1 MSLRRVA
8 LSSAIGLALL
18 YSGLVISLGPLV
30 HPSSILNHLLT
41 PRVLYATGLSAL
53 AATLAV
59 LFALPLAILGGYALS
74 RYDFRGKWLI
84 DAILDLPLVVSPA
97 ALGAMLLI
105 FFSYPL
111 TTWIQDHSV
120 NLVFAVWGVVLAQF
134 MTIAGLATRG
144 MKAAFDAVPTRIEA
158 VARSL
163 GATPWQA
170 FRTTTLPMARRG
182 LQVASLLAWAKALGE
197 FGATITFAGTMPMR
211 TETLPVAI
219 YLRLASADLEG
230 AAALILLLMTLGLV
244 ALWGIRWL
252 SREAGHA

>member
-1 MSLRRVA
+1 MSLKRVA
-8 LSSAIGLALL
+8 TGAVLGLAVL
-18 YSGLVISLGPLV
+18 YLGLVLALAPFIRPLQV
-30 HPSSILNHLLT
+30 LSHLAT

-59 LFALPLAILGGYALS
+59 ALAFPLAVLGGYALS
-74 RYDFRGKWLI
+74 RIEFPGRKAVDTL
-84 DAILDLPLVVSPA
+84 LDLPLVASPA

-105 FFSYPL
+105 FFSHSL
-111 TTWIQDHSV
+111 GDWIQTHTV
-120 NLVFAVWGVVLAQF
+120 NFVFAFWGVVLAQF

-144 MKAAFDAVPTRIEA
+144 VKAAFDAVPSRVEN

-163 GATPWQA
+163 GANPWQA

-182 LQVASLLAWAKALGE
+182 IQVATLLAWAKALGE
-197 FGATITFAGTMPMR
+197 FGATITLAGTMSMR

-230 AAALILLLMTLGLV
+230 AAALILLLMTLGLL
-244 ALWGIRWL
+244 ALWGIRRMA
-252 SREAGHA
+252 SESIHA

>member
-1 MSLRRVA
+1 MNLRRLATAAAFGMAA
-8 LSSAIGLALL
+8 LYLGLVLALAPFIRPAQVL
-18 YSGLVISLGPLV
+18 
-30 HPSSILNHLLT
+30 HHLAT

-59 LFALPLAILGGYALS
+59 ALAFPLAVLGGYALS
-74 RYDFRGKWLI
+74 RIPFPGRRLVDTL
-84 DAILDLPLVVSPA
+84 LDLPLVVSPA

-105 FFSYPL
+105 FFS
-111 TTWIQDHSV
+111 HSFGEWLQSHTV
-120 NLVFAVWGVVLAQF
+120 NFVFAFWGVVLAQF

-144 MKAAFDAVPTRIEA
+144 MKAAFDAVPGRVEF

-163 GATPWQA
+163 GANPWQA
-170 FRTTTLPMARRG
+170 FRTATFPMARRG
-182 LQVASLLAWAKALGE
+182 VQVATLLAWAKALGE
-197 FGATITFAGTMPMR
+197 FGATITLAGTMSMR

-244 ALWGIRWL
+244 ALWGIRRL
-252 SREAGHA
+252 APGEAHV